1 MVSSR
6 PAAAAVASDAATNNS
21 TPPPPSSST
30 SAEESK
36 DITLPVWG
44 LVVPPEAQQWEEAG
58 FRVRFSLLGP
68 VVPSTASSE
77 PSRPTVPP
85 PPGLYEV
92 EKCK

>member
-68 VVPSTASSE
+68 GE
-77 PSRPTVPP
+77 PSALMTTRS
-85 PPGLYEV
+85 GLV
-92 EKCK
+92 ECK